1 MLTYINFYDTL
12 LELRGFMRDGL
23 GVLLLFVGGTTF
35 TITEIATTVLSF
47 KESIGLGILNLTPVG
62 WFICPF
68 VVGTWI
74 YFLLA
79 AACGFLA
86 FLLTDF

>member
-1 MLTYINFYDTL
+1 
-12 LELRGFMRDGL
+12 MREALAG
-23 GVLLLFVGGTTF
+23 LLLFSGGIGF

-47 KESIGLGILNLTPVG
+47 KESIGLGILNLTPIG

-74 YFLLA
+74 YFLIA

-86 FLLTDF
+86 FLIAEV

>member
-1 MLTYINFYDTL
+1 
-12 LELRGFMRDGL
+12 MRDGL
-23 GVLLLFVGGTTF
+23 SFVLLVAGGTTF

-47 KESIGLGILNLTPVG
+47 KESIGLGILNLTPIG
-62 WFICPF
+62 WLICPF

-79 AACGFLA
+79 AACGFLS
-86 FLLTDF
+86 FLINPDF

>member
-1 MLTYINFYDTL
+1 
-12 LELRGFMRDGL
+12 MRDGL
-23 GVLLLFVGGTTF
+23 SFLLLVAGGTTF

-47 KESIGLGILNLTPVG
+47 KESIGLGILNLTPIG

-79 AACGFLA
+79 AASAFLGFLVA
-86 FLLTDF
+86 EI